1 MEQTAEEK
9 IEFLRCECNIEKRKL
24 MIQVKDWKIAYEN
37 LSNWIKKHFNDTSLS
52 DVNSKI
58 NELRPGR
65 Y

>member
-9 IEFLRCECNIEKRKL
+9 IEVLKHECNIEKRKL
-24 MIQVKDWKIAYEN
+24 MIQVKDWKTAYES
-37 LSNWIKKHFNDTSLS
+37 LSNWIRKNFNDTNLT